1 MNLQAGNISFG
12 ELHVDTSIA
21 GSPADEI
28 IDYGSKR
35 IFTAESLVKGLILCR
50 GGGREHETQA
60 QRGDNRSHLQHYT
73 FLLSLSVSKVAL
85 GATLDVDQ
93 QKQIQVINEKS
104 TLSAWPNRITW
115 LLYLL

>member
-1 MNLQAGNISFG
+1 MNLQAGNVSFG
-12 ELHVDTSIA
+12 ELHVDTRIA

-60 QRGDNRSHLQHYT
+60 QRGDNRSHLQHYV
-73 FLLSLSVSKVAL
+73 FSSRDRSVKFAL

-93 QKQIQVINEKS
+93 QKQIQVINGKS
-104 TLSAWPNRITW
+104 TLSA
-115 LLYLL
+115 